1 MNLIE
6 RTVQN
11 FRESIETKI
20 VAQEALA
27 EQIAEGA
34 VLIVNRLLEGG
45 KVLSCGNGGS
55 AATAQHFAAEMINRF
70 ERERPGLPAVALA
83 ADGAV
88 LTCIANEFDYDE
100 VYAKQVR
107 VLGHEGD
114 ILLAI
119 STQGESEN
127 LNAAVEA
134 AHERE
139 LFVIALT
146 GGEGGRMADILRH
159 GDIEVRVP
167 SERGCRTQEVHL
179 LVIHCLLDLIDQQL
193 LGHD

>member
-1 MNLIE
+1 MNLID

-20 VAQEALA
+20 VAQETLA
-27 EQIAEGA
+27 EPIAEGA
-34 VLIVNRLLEGG
+34 LLIVNRLLEGG

-88 LTCIANEFDYDE
+88 LTSVANEFDYDE

-114 ILLAI
+114 VLLAI

-127 LNAAVEA
+127 LNAAIEA

-146 GGEGGRMADILRH
+146 GNVGGRMADIVRH
-159 GDIEVRVP
+159 GDIEIRVP
-167 SERGCRTQEVHL
+167 SERGCRIQEVHL

-193 LGHD
+193 LGHE

>member
-159 GDIEVRVP
+159 GDIEVRAP